1 MVYAEGDGRRPFAR
15 RSLPRSAGS
24 GRRRQVKGRQ
34 LRITAIVPFHSNA
47 GHLEQCLVAIRRS
60 MPEAGIIVAADG
72 AVEDC
77 RPIAHTCQARVV
89 GIRGPAGPAVA
100 RNRAAAQADADV
112 LVFVDADVVVA
123 PGAIQGM
130 CDLLDTTP
138 GVAAVFGAYDLAPPE
153 RNFMSQFKN
162 LSHAYVHETGR
173 PDAQTFWAGLG
184 AIRAPVFRAVG
195 GFDERFRRPSIEDID
210 LGYRIV
216 GAGHQIRL
224 DPRFR
229 GTHLKRW
236 TLRSC
241 IVTDL
246 RARGIPWTQ
255 LLLRRDSVPNDL
267 NTRHELRLSVVAA
280 SAAFAFLL
288 MLPVTPWAAPG
299 VVFAVGGLVALNLDY
314 YRWFVHHRGW
324 VFATRV
330 VAVHLVHH
338 LCNAVSVL
346 AGTALHLAGRAGLRL
361 PGALPTSV
369 WKPGTSAD
377 AQAGARV

>member
-1 MVYAEGDGRRPFAR
+1 VVYAEGEGRP
-15 RSLPRSAGS
+15 
-24 GRRRQVKGRQ
+24 Q

-60 MPEAGIIVAADG
+60 MPEAGIIVVADG

-77 RPIAHTCQARVV
+77 RVIAHTCQARVLEI
-89 GIRGPAGPAVA
+89 GGPRGPAVA
-100 RNRAAAQADADV
+100 RNRGASRADADL

-123 PGAIQGM
+123 PDAIQGM
-130 CDLLDTTP
+130 CDLLDTSP
-138 GVAAVFGAYDLAPPE
+138 DVSAVFGAYDLAPSE

-184 AIRAPVFRAVG
+184 AIRAPVFRMVG

-216 GAGHQIRL
+216 AAGGHIRL

-255 LLLRRDSVPNDL
+255 LLLRRESVPDDL

-280 SAAFAFLL
+280 CAALASLL
-288 MLPVTPWAAPG
+288 MLAVTPWGAAG
-299 VVFAVGGLVALNLDY
+299 VVLAAGTLVALNLDY
-314 YRWFVHHRGW
+314 YRWFTRHRGP
-324 VFATRV
+324 VFAARV
-330 VAVHLVHH
+330 VAVHLIHH
-338 LCNAVSVL
+338 LCNALSIL
-346 AGTALHLAGRAGLRL
+346 IGTTLHLAGRAGLRL
-361 PGALPTSV
+361 PGALPSSAWKPDTSV
-369 WKPGTSAD
+369 D
-377 AQAGARV
+377 AHAGARG

>member
-1 MVYAEGDGRRPFAR
+1 M
-15 RSLPRSAGS
+15 
-24 GRRRQVKGRQ
+24 
-34 LRITAIVPFHSNA
+34 RITAIVPFHANA

-60 MPEAGIIVAADG
+60 MPAAAIIVAADG

-77 RPIAHTCQARVV
+77 RPLAHSSQARVIE
-89 GIRGPAGPAVA
+89 IRGPLGPAVA

-130 CDLLDTTP
+130 CDLLDTSP
-138 GVAAVFGAYDLAPPE
+138 DVAAVFGAYDHVPPE

-162 LSHAYVHETGR
+162 LSHAYVHEAGR
-173 PDAQTFWAGLG
+173 PDARTFWAGLG
-184 AIRAPVFRAVG
+184 AIRASVFRMVG
-195 GFDERFRRPSIEDID
+195 GFDERFRRPSIEDIE
-210 LGYRIV
+210 LGYRLV
-216 GAGHQIRL
+216 AAGHHIRL

-255 LLLRRDSVPNDL
+255 LLLRRDSVPDDL

-280 SAAFAFLL
+280 CAAFAFLM
-288 MLPVTPWAAPG
+288 MLVVTPWATFG
-299 VVFAVGGLVALNLDY
+299 VVLAVVALVALNLDY
-314 YRWFVHHRGW
+314 YRWFARHRGPL
-324 VFATRV
+324 FAVRV
-330 VAVHLVHH
+330 VGVHLVHH
-338 LCNAVSVL
+338 LCNAVSVI
-346 AGTALHLAGRAGLRL
+346 AGTVLHLAGRAGLRL
-361 PGALPTSV
+361 PGVLPTSS
-369 WKPGTSAD
+369 WKPDTPAD
-377 AQAGARV
+377 AHVGARG